1 MTSKETKISKIQS
14 VEHLVGQRTCFL
26 LTLKGE
32 KGEEGVCRW
41 KQSYN
46 DLTWILFGEKIPQ
59 NIFEP
64 VKETEMLSG
73 YVIKLRN
80 FCCLLRCDGDV
91 VAMAMLL
98 KSNPCHR
105 FLVFWLRSS
114 VVKRSPCLL
123 EMHSGIFMDE
133 NIWFLRLV
141 LIYFKSQEEV
151 NEERYNKRLA
161 MSWRLLRLSNG

>member
-32 KGEEGVCRW
+32 KGGDGACRW

-46 DLTWILFGEKIPQ
+46 DLTWIPFGEKIPQ
-59 NIFEP
+59 NIFET

-80 FCCLLRCDGDV
+80 VLLFFKVWWWCCSYGYAFKKQSLSSLLG
-91 VAMAMLL
+91 LL
-98 KSNPCHR
+98 TKIKCS
-105 FLVFWLRSS
+105 
-114 VVKRSPCLL
+114 KRSPCLL
-123 EMHSGIFMDE
+123 EMHSAIFMDE
-133 NIWFLRLV
+133 TLWFLRLV

-151 NEERYNKRLA
+151 NEERYNKKLA
-161 MSWRLLRLSNG
+161 MS